1 MAKIEFE
8 IDDEIAGKLGEF
20 TSSTG
25 IPVET
30 LCSLFVR
37 KVASEQRIP
46 FEVSVKRK
54 SFLGESFRNTDPAV
68 LSRVLQSSGDSV
80 CASVLSSLDS
90 GKAATLME
98 SFPVERQANIFSI
111 MSMGG
116 GFSKSVMEAIEK
128 SVLSEVVDEQNKESA
143 SSFDIESSARIFSA
157 MNYNACSRVLPLIEK
172 LSSETFTELNKRIF
186 MFEDI
191 VLLDDRS
198 IQRVLRE
205 VDSVELAKALEGADS
220 EVCDKIYRN
229 MSKRAATMLK
239 EEMEFL
245 GPLSIKDVYEAKRKI
260 VSVIRRLEESG
271 DIVIVR
277 PGEYEDF
284 I

>member
-90 GKAATLME
+90 GKAAILME

-128 SVLSEVVDEQNKESA
+128 SVLSEVVDEQNKESE

-157 MNYNACSRVLPLIEK
+157 MNYNSCSRVLPFIEK

-198 IQRVLRE
+198 IQKVLRE
-205 VDSVELAKALEGADS
+205 VDQDELAKALKGADS

-229 MSKRAATMLK
+229 MSKRAATML
-239 EEMEFL
+239 EEEIEYL
-245 GPLSIKDVYEAKRKI
+245 GHIGIGKINEAKQKI
-260 VSVIRRLEESG
+260 VSTIRRLEESG
-271 DIVIVR
+271 EVVIVR

>member
-20 TSSTG
+20 SSSTG
-25 IPVET
+25 IPVEA

-37 KVASEQRIP
+37 KVAFEQRIP

-90 GKAATLME
+90 GKAAILME

-128 SVLSEVVDEQNKESA
+128 SVLSEVVDEQNKESS

-157 MNYNACSRVLPLIEK
+157 MNYNSCEKVLPLIQK
-172 LSSETFTELNKRIF
+172 LSPETFSELDKRIF
-186 MFEDI
+186 RFEDI

-198 IQRVLRE
+198 IQKMLRE
-205 VDSVELAKALEGADS
+205 LDSVELAKALKGADS
-220 EVCDKIYRN
+220 EVCDKIYKN
-229 MSKRAATMLK
+229 MSKRAATML
-239 EEMEFL
+239 EEEIEFF
-245 GPLSIKDVYEAKRKI
+245 GPLSIKDVYEARERI

-271 DIVIVR
+271 DIVIAR
-277 PGEYEDF
+277 PGECEDF

>member
-20 TSSTG
+20 SSSTG

-260 VSVIRRLEESG
+260 VSVIRRLEEGG

>member
-37 KVASEQRIP
+37 KVAFEQRIP
-46 FEVSVKRK
+46 FEVSIKRK
-54 SFLGESFRNTDPAV
+54 SFLGESFRKTDPAV

-90 GKAATLME
+90 GMAAKLME

-157 MNYNACSRVLPLIEK
+157 MNYNSCSRVLPLIEK

-198 IQRVLRE
+198 IQKMLRE
-205 VDSVELAKALEGADS
+205 VDPNELAKALKGADS

-245 GPLSIKDVYEAKRKI
+245 GPLSIKDVYEEREKI

-271 DIVIVR
+271 DIVIAR
-277 PGEYEDF
+277 LGEYEDF

>member
-20 TSSTG
+20 SSSTG
-25 IPVET
+25 IPVEA

-37 KVASEQRIP
+37 KVAFEQRIP

-90 GKAATLME
+90 GMAAKLME

-157 MNYNACSRVLPLIEK
+157 MNYNSCSRVLPLIEK

-205 VDSVELAKALEGADS
+205 VDQVELAKALKGADS

-245 GPLSIKDVYEAKRKI
+245 GPLSIKDVYEEREKI

-271 DIVIVR
+271 DIVIAR

>member
-90 GKAATLME
+90 GKAAILME

-271 DIVIVR
+271 EVVIVR

>member
-1 MAKIEFE
+1 
-8 IDDEIAGKLGEF
+8 
-20 TSSTG
+20 
-25 IPVET
+25 
-30 LCSLFVR
+30 
-37 KVASEQRIP
+37 
-46 FEVSVKRK
+46 
-54 SFLGESFRNTDPAV
+54 
-68 LSRVLQSSGDSV
+68 
-80 CASVLSSLDS
+80 
-90 GKAATLME
+90 ME

-128 SVLSEVVDEQNKESA
+128 SVLSEVVDEQNKESS

-157 MNYNACSRVLPLIEK
+157 MNYNSCSRVLPLIEK

-198 IQRVLRE
+198 IQKVLRE
-205 VDSVELAKALEGADS
+205 VDQDELAKALKGANS

-229 MSKRAATMLK
+229 MSKRAATML
-239 EEMEFL
+239 EEEIEYL
-245 GPLSIKDVYEAKRKI
+245 GHIGIEKINEAKQRI
-260 VSVIRRLEESG
+260 VSVIRRLEEYG

>member
-90 GKAATLME
+90 GKAAILME

-143 SSFDIESSARIFSA
+143 SLFDIESSARIFSA
-157 MNYNACSRVLPLIEK
+157 MNYNSCEKVLPLIQK
-172 LSSETFTELNKRIF
+172 LSPETFSELDKRIF
-186 MFEDI
+186 RFEDI

>member
-90 GKAATLME
+90 GKAAILME

-143 SSFDIESSARIFSA
+143 SPFDIESSARIFSA
-157 MNYNACSRVLPLIEK
+157 MNYNSCEKVLPLIQK
-172 LSSETFTELNKRIF
+172 LSPETFSELDKRIF
-186 MFEDI
+186 RFEDI